1 MALKMAV
8 KGWGDGS
15 FGKCRQ
21 MCVKVNLVPGNHIK
35 SQISGMAQLVR
46 AGVEEFGSWKPHK
59 KARQGGEG
67 ITA

>member
-15 FGKCRQ
+15 FGKCRRS
-21 MCVKVNLVPGNHIK
+21 VKVNLVPGNHIK
-35 SQISGMAQLVR
+35 SQIRGMAQLVR
-46 AGVEEFGSWKPHK
+46 AGAEEFGSWKPHK
-59 KARQGGEG
+59 KARQGGEPI